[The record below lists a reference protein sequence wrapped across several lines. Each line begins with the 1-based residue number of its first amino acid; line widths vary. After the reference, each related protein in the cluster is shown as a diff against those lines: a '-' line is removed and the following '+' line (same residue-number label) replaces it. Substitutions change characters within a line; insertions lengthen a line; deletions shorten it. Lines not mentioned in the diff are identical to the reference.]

1 MRISQ
6 FRSKNLGVFQNFE
19 VDKMLVVG
27 KVNKRHLYSRASIGG
42 STQLWEM
49 KILLIGNENKF

>member
-1 MRISQ
+1 
-6 FRSKNLGVFQNFE
+6 
-19 VDKMLVVG
+19 MLVVG